1 MLILYLI
8 SKLLRKY
15 LKDSLVLGAFSIFL
29 SGLLASCSSSET
41 ENDAGQSLP
50 SIEAAAS
57 SDPAIVPP
65 REGDWDQMWSGLRDL
80 PSVSL
85 PISSGEATAF
95 LKELN
100 EKGSLP
106 ESEFQPRYMYLDIPI
121 PNGSVKAL
129 ALYTDTKILKP
140 GTMALANPTVEAL
153 KFALFD
159 GHAEG
164 LAFNPFSTVSGQKV
178 FTYTIDK
185 FYIARLIGYLQ
196 AEPAPPG
203 ENARKANES
212 KRKNKPYE
220 ALYYSVRALDLGE
233 KWEKAEISKMWALH
247 TIDFPGAQGIAA
259 SELDWF
265 LKKYGSTPEGEAL
278 LKAIRAK
285 EN

>member
-1 MLILYLI
+1 MKALV
-8 SKLLRKY
+8 KNEFVLR
-15 LKDSLVLGAFSIFL
+15 APSIFL
-29 SGLLASCSSSET
+29 CSLLVSCSSSET
-41 ENDAGQSLP
+41 ENNAGQSLP
-50 SIEAAAS
+50 SIEAGTS
-57 SDPAIVPP
+57 SDLEVVPP
-65 REGDWDQMWSGLRDL
+65 LEGDWDQMWALLKDL

-85 PISSGEATAF
+85 PISSSEATAF
-95 LKELN
+95 LKDLN
-100 EKGSLP
+100 EKGSVP
-106 ESEFQPRYMYLDIPI
+106 VDEFQPRHMYVNVPI

-129 ALYTDTKILKP
+129 ALYTDTRILQP

-159 GHAEG
+159 GSAEG
-164 LAFNPFSTVSGQKV
+164 LAFNPFSAVSGEKV

-196 AEPAPPG
+196 AEPGPPG

-212 KRKNKPYE
+212 KRENKPYE

-233 KWEKAEISKMWALH
+233 KWENAEISKMWALH

-285 EN
+285 GN